1 MMESVTELTE
11 KQFEEFAKK
20 GIVFIDFFADW
31 CMPCVMMAPI
41 VEDVSQSFNGKIKFG
56 KVNVNDNEN
65 LARKFDVSSIP
76 TFIVF
81 KDGKKIEEFTGAM
94 DGNELEDKLNK
105 FV

>member
-1 MMESVTELTE
+1 MTESVTELSE
-11 KQFEEFAKK
+11 KQFDEFTKK

-41 VEDVSQSFNGKIKFG
+41 VEDVSKSFAGKIKFG